1 MADRNDRVMI
11 FIDGSNLYH
20 SLKAT
25 FQRTDIDMGK
35 LAEKLLE
42 RRRLIRVYYY
52 NARVGRREEPER
64 YKRQETFFNGVA
76 QTPYFEL
83 KLGRLVYQDWPNSP
97 PYEKGVDIMLATD
110 LLTHSFKNN
119 YDIGILVAGD
129 ADYVG
134 ALQAVKDNGK
144 NVEVALFGRES
155 TSRALRE
162 VADRV
167 HTIDGRF
174 LRGCWKQEEPP
185 PRRPPQQVQRA
196 PAAQQPASGGP
207 TQTDH
212 VPPPETELYQEE
224 ELPAPEQWPSGHWGE
239 PEEPSPQQSAPES
252 LKPVQQPKSGRRRRR
267 SHRGSGQGQPQPG
280 TGTQAAFGGPPS
292 PDQWPSGTW
301 GEPEP
306 SQPSQ
311 SGSDQ
316 PQQPQLP
323 QQLPQQPKPS
333 RRRRR
338 PRHTPS
344 SGTGLSPDR
353 PAP

>member
-1 MADRNDRVMI
+1 MADRNDRVMV

-20 SLKAT
+20 SVKAT

-83 KLGRLVYQDWPNSP
+83 KLGRLVYQGWPSSP

-144 NVEVALFGRES
+144 NIEVALFGKES

-167 HTIDGRF
+167 HTMDGRF
-174 LRGCWKQEEPP
+174 LRGCWKQAAPP
-185 PRRPPQQVQRA
+185 PRRPSQQAQTP
-196 PAAQQPASGGP
+196 PAAQPASGGP
-207 TQTDH
+207 IRTDH
-212 VPPPETELYQEE
+212 IAQAEPEDYPEE
-224 ELPAPEQWPSGHWGE
+224 EQFPLPEQWPSGHWGE
-239 PEEPSPQQSAPES
+239 PEETAPPIATPEVPQPAQQQP
-252 LKPVQQPKSGRRRRR
+252 PQQPKSGRRRRR
-267 SHRGSGQGQPQPG
+267 PHRGSGQGQPQSGANSQP
-280 TGTQAAFGGPPS
+280 AFGGLPS
-292 PDQWPSGTW
+292 PEQWPSGHW
-301 GEPEP
+301 GEPEE

-311 SGSDQ
+311 SGSG
-316 PQQPQLP
+316 PA
-323 QQLPQQPKPS
+323 QPKS
-333 RRRRR
+333 GRRRRR
-338 PRHTPS
+338 PRHIPS
-344 SGTGLSPDR
+344 SGTTLLPDH
-353 PAP
+353 PTQ